1 MHGRENAIETEHTPH
16 APIALFDAEGRL
28 HGWSPGFAD
37 DCAKSSSEFRDRC
50 IGDFWP
56 EFDQAR
62 WAEIWDRTRRN
73 GSAMIVHVLARSPIG
88 DNSEVVELE
97 IGRFVSHGKPLAKI
111 EVRRAATRRLR
122 LIEQEILQSLAH
134 GVPLKSIMETLCRKV
149 EALIPSV
156 ICSVLAV
163 EDQQLRHIASP
174 SLPENYCRALDGTP
188 IGPRVGSCGT
198 AAFRGEPIEVIDI
211 ATDPLWDD
219 YRDLPLPAGLRACW
233 SSPIKSSDGRVL
245 GIFGFYFPRSRGPTP
260 LERQI
265 VATCLNVCMV
275 ALEYAETRSRAYL
288 NAFTDTLTRLPNRAR
303 FQQHL
308 SETMAVAAASGQ
320 RVAVQYIGLDRFQAA
335 NELLG
340 YAAGDELLR
349 VIAER
354 LRSVVRDLDAV
365 ARIGGDEFAIIQIG
379 NLSDEDIA
387 NRACKLIELVKEPC
401 LACGQRLDLGGS
413 VGIAVQGDDNSA
425 DKLIQDAALAM
436 RRAKELGRGSY
447 MFYEKELNARMQAR
461 RRFELDLR
469 DALSTGQFELY
480 YQPIFELQHFSLAGA
495 EALLRWKHP
504 ERGPISPAEF
514 IPVAEECGLIVPI
527 GEWVLKEACRAA
539 AQWPEP
545 LSVAVNLS
553 PEQFKRAG
561 LVGVVAD
568 ALASSGLDPSRL
580 ELEITESVLLHDN
593 AVNVALL
600 DDLSDRGISIALDD
614 FGTGYSSLS
623 YLQRFSFDRIK
634 IDHSFVRNISRDQ
647 GSLKIVRAIVMLAHS
662 LGLAVTAEGVETD
675 DQFAAVRGEGCDQ
688 VQGHYASP
696 PIPLADFVALLASRP
711 KVHDIHAA

>member
-1 MHGRENAIETEHTPH
+1 
-16 APIALFDAEGRL
+16 
-28 HGWSPGFAD
+28 
-37 DCAKSSSEFRDRC
+37 
-50 IGDFWP
+50 
-56 EFDQAR
+56 
-62 WAEIWDRTRRN
+62 
-73 GSAMIVHVLARSPIG
+73 
-88 DNSEVVELE
+88 
-97 IGRFVSHGKPLAKI
+97 
-111 EVRRAATRRLR
+111 
-122 LIEQEILQSLAH
+122 
-134 GVPLKSIMETLCRKV
+134 
-149 EALIPSV
+149 
-156 ICSVLAV
+156 VLAV

-174 SLPENYCRALDGTP
+174 SLPDDYCRALDGTP

-480 YQPIFELQHFSLAGA
+480 YQPI
-495 EALLRWKHP
+495 
-504 ERGPISPAEF
+504 
-514 IPVAEECGLIVPI
+514 
-527 GEWVLKEACRAA
+527 
-539 AQWPEP
+539 
-545 LSVAVNLS
+545 
-553 PEQFKRAG
+553 
-561 LVGVVAD
+561 
-568 ALASSGLDPSRL
+568 SR
-580 ELEITESVLLHDN
+580 
-593 AVNVALL
+593 
-600 DDLSDRGISIALDD
+600 
-614 FGTGYSSLS
+614 
-623 YLQRFSFDRIK
+623 
-634 IDHSFVRNISRDQ
+634 
-647 GSLKIVRAIVMLAHS
+647 
-662 LGLAVTAEGVETD
+662 
-675 DQFAAVRGEGCDQ
+675 
-688 VQGHYASP
+688 
-696 PIPLADFVALLASRP
+696 
-711 KVHDIHAA
+711 